1 MTDRNADIDAIR
13 KLAEDWSAGWDKG
26 DIEALLS
33 LYTDDTILLPQGQPQ
48 VIGKDAIRSQYRS
61 LFREFSV
68 KGAGEVME
76 IEVSGDLGYF
86 WSHYTLTAIPNA
98 GGEQVAGKGKSI
110 FIVKRQRDHSW
121 KISRLIDNSD
131 TE

>member
-1 MTDRNADIDAIR
+1 MTDLNADIDAIR
-13 KLAEDWSAGWDKG
+13 KLAEDWKAGWDKG
-26 DIEALLS
+26 DVEALLS
-33 LYTDDTILLPQGQPQ
+33 LYTDDPILLPQGQSR
-48 VIGKDAIRSQYRS
+48 VIGKDAISSQYRS

-68 KGAGEVME
+68 KATGEVLE

-86 WSHYTLTAIPNA
+86 WSHYTLTAIPKA
-98 GGEQVAGKGKSI
+98 GGKQVTGKGKSI
-110 FIVKRQRDHSW
+110 FIVKRQKDNSW